1 MDKNNEQGHSH
12 EEVVIH
18 IDKKERRSPNPTT
31 GAALYTLAGIN
42 PDSYEMYQEVPGHG
56 DDKLVLNDGTE
67 LKLKMVSI
75 FAACR
80 KILIRI
86 IRWISLY
93 Y

>member
-67 LKLKMVSI
+67 LKLKNGEHFYSVQKNINPGS
-75 FAACR
+75 
-80 KILIRI
+80 
-86 IRWISLY
+86 
-93 Y
+93 